1 MDDGSIVSEELGIAD
16 AHPNGKRPFT
26 RSNYVEKFQLLTESI
41 ISLKES
47 KKFLKNV
54 QNLKKLNAKDIQ
66 KLNIEVKKGNKF
78 KKLSE
83 KGIF

>member
-1 MDDGSIVSEELGIAD
+1 MNDGSIISEELGIAD

-26 RSNYVEKFQLLTESI
+26 RSNYVEKFKTLTDDF

-54 QNLKKLNAKDIQ
+54 QNLKKLNTKDLQ
-66 KLNIEVKKGNKF
+66 KLNIEVKKGSRL
-78 KKLSE
+78 KKLSD